1 MLPADSPV
9 MLSDARRLH
18 SSMRNPMT
26 WIGLVQFLAFAGL
39 LLAITRP
46 LGSYM
51 ARVFEGRRT
60 FLSRLLSPSER
71 FIYRLCGINPAMDQR
86 WTAYAGSCLAFGL
99 VNFLLFY
106 ALLRLQGVL
115 PFNPQ
120 RFGAALAPRGSIPV
134 TPDLAFNTAVSFM
147 TNTSWQS
154 YPGENTLS
162 YLSQMV
168 GVAVQSFTSAAAGMA
183 VAVALIRGFVR
194 ESTGRLGNFWV
205 DVTRGT
211 LYVLLPLSLLGAL
224 FFCSQGVIQTLRPYP
239 EVTTIEG
246 RTQKIALG
254 PVASQEPIKL
264 LSSDGGGF
272 FNTNSAH
279 PFEDPTP
286 LANYVEMLLI
296 LAIPAGLTYTF
307 GRMVN
312 DHRQGWA
319 LFVTMAVLFACGS
332 YVASCSE
339 QAGNPALRV
348 AGILGRHSPKDP
360 GGNMEGKEV
369 RFGVNAS
376 VLFSV
381 VSTASAD
388 GAMNSAHDSFT
399 PLAGLVQMLN
409 LKTGEVIFGG
419 TGTGLVSMLLMA
431 LVTVF
436 IAGLMVG
443 RTPEYLGKRIE
454 AKEMKMV
461 MLTFVV
467 TAAAIV
473 VFSSAAFAGRFPL
486 AGYWNP
492 PGPLTENL
500 TNRGPHGLSEILYN
514 NASAVATNGSAF
526 AGLNTNTPWFNL
538 TLGLEMLIGRFLV
551 IIPALAVAGSLAR
564 KRRLIATSGTLPT
577 KGPLFVGLLLGTIL
591 LVTALTFFPVL
602 SLGPIAE
609 HFLMKSGFLF
619 Q

>member
-1 MLPADSPV
+1 
-9 MLSDARRLH
+9 
-18 SSMRNPMT
+18 MT
-26 WIGLVQFLAFAGL
+26 CIALCQLLAFLGL
-39 LLAITRP
+39 LVAITKP

-51 ARVFEGRRT
+51 AAVFEGKRT
-60 FLSRLLSPSER
+60 FLSRPLGPVER
-71 FIYRLCGINPAMDQR
+71 IIYRLCGINPAMDQR
-86 WTAYAGSCLAFGL
+86 WTAYAGACLAFGL
-99 VNFLLFY
+99 VNFFLFY
-106 ALLRLQGVL
+106 ALLRLQGAL
-115 PFNPQ
+115 PFNPH
-120 RFGAALAPRGSIPV
+120 RFGTALAPRGSVPL
-134 TPDLAFNTAVSFM
+134 TPDLSFDTAISFM

-154 YPGENTLS
+154 YPGEATLS
-162 YLSQMV
+162 YLSQMM

-183 VAVALIRGFVR
+183 VAVALIRGLVR
-194 ESTGRLGNFWV
+194 ESAGRLGNFWV

-211 LYVLLPLSLLGAL
+211 LYILLPLSLLGAL

-239 EVTTIEG
+239 EVTTLE
-246 RTQKIALG
+246 RSTKKIALG

-272 FNTNSAH
+272 FNTSSAH
-279 PFEDPTP
+279 PFENPTP
-286 LANYVEMLLI
+286 LTNFVEMLLM

-307 GRMVN
+307 GRMAR
-312 DHRQGWA
+312 DQRQGWA
-319 LFVTMAVLFACGS
+319 IFVAMAVFFVLGSCFATQ
-332 YVASCSE
+332 SE
-339 QAGNPALRV
+339 HAGNPALRT
-348 AGILGRHSPKDP
+348 AGLDTTTNP

-369 RFGVNAS
+369 RFGLNAS
-376 VLFSV
+376 ALFSV

-431 LVTVF
+431 LLTVF

-454 AKEMKMV
+454 AREMKMV
-461 MLTFVV
+461 MLSLVA

-473 VFSSAAFAGRFPL
+473 LFSSMTFALRFP
-486 AGYWNP
+486 ASGYWNAL
-492 PGPLTENL
+492 GPLTANL
-500 TNRGPHGLSEILYN
+500 ANRGPHGLSEILYA

-526 AGLNTNTPWFNL
+526 AGLSTNTPWFNL

-551 IIPALAVAGSLAR
+551 IIPALAIAGSLAR
-564 KRRLIATSGTLPT
+564 KRRVIATSGTLPT
-577 KGPLFVGLLLGTIL
+577 KGPLFVMLLLGTIV
-591 LVTALTFFPVL
+591 LVTVLTFFPAL

-609 HFLMKSGFLF
+609 HFLMLSGALY
-619 Q
+619 

>member
-1 MLPADSPV
+1 
-9 MLSDARRLH
+9 
-18 SSMRNPMT
+18 MT
-26 WIGLVQFLAFAGL
+26 WIALFQFLAYAVL

-51 ARVFEGRRT
+51 ARVFEGKPT
-60 FLSRLLSPSER
+60 PLSRLLSPLER
-71 FIYRLCGINPAMDQR
+71 FIYRLCGINPAIEQR

-106 ALLRLQGVL
+106 TLLRLQGLL

-120 RFGAALAPRGSIPV
+120 RFGTALAPRGSIPI

-154 YPGENTLS
+154 YSGESTLS

-168 GVAVQSFTSAAAGMA
+168 GVTVQSFTSAAAGMA
-183 VAVALIRGFVR
+183 VAVALIRGFAR
-194 ESTGRLGNFWV
+194 HGARRLGNFWV

-211 LYVLLPLSLLGAL
+211 LYILLPLSLLGAL
-224 FFCSQGVIQTLRPYP
+224 FLCSQGVIQTLRPYP
-239 EVTTIEG
+239 EVTTLEG

-286 LANYVEMLLI
+286 LANLVEMLLI

-307 GRMVN
+307 GRMLN
-312 DHRQGWA
+312 DQRQGWA
-319 LFVTMAVLFACGS
+319 LFVTMAVLFAAGS
-332 YVASCSE
+332 YLASWSE

-348 AGILGRHSPKDP
+348 AGILAEHSLKDP

-376 VLFSV
+376 ALFSV
-381 VSTASAD
+381 VGTASAD

-419 TGTGLVSMLLMA
+419 TGTGLVSMILMA

-443 RTPEYLGKRIE
+443 RTPEYLGKKIE
-454 AKEMKMV
+454 SKEMKMV

-473 VFSSAAFAGRFPL
+473 VLSGAAVVGRFS
-486 AGYWNP
+486 ASGYWNP
-492 PGPLTENL
+492 PGPLTGNL
-500 TNRGPHGLSEILYN
+500 SNRGPHGLSQILYDT
-514 NASAVATNGSAF
+514 ASAAATNGSAF
-526 AGLNTNTPWFNL
+526 AGLNANTPWFNL
-538 TLGLEMLIGRFLV
+538 TLGLGMLIGRFLV
-551 IIPALAVAGSLAR
+551 IVPALAVAGNLSR
-564 KRRLIATSGTLPT
+564 KRRLAATSGTLPT
-577 KGPLFVGLLLGTIL
+577 HGLLFVGLLLGTIF

-609 HFLMKSGFLF
+609 HFLMKSGVLF